1 MSKIATD
8 AHRVVVDRSKGVRRR
23 NREHNVDGETRK
35 LRGCTGSKEVDC
47 VYSLEAGGC
56 MKPETGESESASRVG
71 ELRDEISSG
80 VGRSAGETMGY
91 EMVSATNA

>member
-1 MSKIATD
+1 M
-8 AHRVVVDRSKGVRRR
+8 
-23 NREHNVDGETRK
+23 
-35 LRGCTGSKEVDC
+35 
-47 VYSLEAGGC
+47 YSLEAGGC

-71 ELRDEISSG
+71 ELRDEINSG